1 MRISDWS
8 SDVCSSDL
16 SGWDITV
23 VAPTYQRADRLERLL
38 RALEA
43 QDHPRDR
50 FEVVVVDDAS
60 TDATPQVL
68 TAAQERAQIQLTVLR
83 QATNGGPAP
92 GRNAGWRAA
101 RAPVVAFIDDDCTP
115 EPGWVAALARAFAR
129 NDRLGVAQ
137 GRTQENGR
145 AHV

>member
-1 MRISDWS
+1 MRISDRS
-8 SDVCSSDL
+8 SDVCSSEL
-16 SGWDITV
+16 
-23 VAPTYQRADRLERLL
+23 
-38 RALEA
+38 
-43 QDHPRDR
+43 
-50 FEVVVVDDAS
+50 DDAS

-137 GRTQENGR
+137 GRTQAPDGPRGAWTIARAIAGETIGR

>member
-1 MRISDWS
+1 MRSRVAWGSEGSDGTAANS
-8 SDVCSSDL
+8 TVRALGADSADDL
-16 SGWDITV
+16 GSGLDITV

-60 TDATPQVL
+60 TDATPKVL

-83 QATNGGPAP
+83 QATNDRPAP
-92 GRNAGWRAA
+92 GRNAGCRAA
-101 RAPVVAFIDDDCTP
+101 SAPVVAFIEDDCTP
-115 EPGWVAALARAFAR
+115 
-129 NDRLGVAQ
+129 DQ
-137 GRTQENGR
+137 IGR
-145 AHV
+145 AHVRTPVH